1 VKKDTRLLSR
11 REFNGLCVTLSSLVT
26 SSGASAVAAA
36 TGVASTA
43 AYRTVKFRDG
53 TIVPAVG
60 QGSGGLGKGRHLQH
74 EEGAALRAGLELG
87 MTLIDTAEVY
97 GSEEFIGRVA
107 GLDHSQRQRVCNS
120 GIRFGGACQGERG
133 GVLLDTDTAGASRSG
148 CSASTARALVSI
160 AAFAEI
166 PLSFLTSRQTL
177 IGAQQRSLHFFACP
191 ERCSS
196 IHQSTRRRSGNSA
209 SGGDGLFHARE
220 R

>member
-60 QGSGGLGKGRHLQH
+60 QGSGGLGKGKHLQH

-87 MTLIDTAEVY
+87 MTLIDTAEV
-97 GSEEFIGRVA
+97 
-107 GLDHSQRQRVCNS
+107 
-120 GIRFGGACQGERG
+120 
-133 GVLLDTDTAGASRSG
+133 
-148 CSASTARALVSI
+148 
-160 AAFAEI
+160 
-166 PLSFLTSRQTL
+166 
-177 IGAQQRSLHFFACP
+177 
-191 ERCSS
+191 
-196 IHQSTRRRSGNSA
+196 
-209 SGGDGLFHARE
+209 
-220 R
+220 